1 MVLEDNLNKIFD
13 IEPSKK
19 EDSFELAVINPTIIV
34 PEIVSDAEKDIQ
46 KAKAVHYDLIN
57 KSSQAL
63 EELMEF
69 AKQAESPRA
78 YEVVTGLIK
87 TTSEVAKTLVDLNN
101 SLPKKSEAPVQ
112 KNTQNNIFLGSTAE
126 LQKLL
131 KGSIE
136 DPDSDD
142 EDIDADE

>member
-101 SLPKKSEAPVQ
+101 SLPKKPEASVQ